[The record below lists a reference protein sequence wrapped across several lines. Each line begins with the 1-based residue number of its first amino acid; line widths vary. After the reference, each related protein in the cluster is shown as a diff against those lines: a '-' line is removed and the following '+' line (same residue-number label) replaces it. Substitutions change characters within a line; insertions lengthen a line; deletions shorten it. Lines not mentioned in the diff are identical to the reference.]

1 MSTGNAPG
9 EKPKSTSTAPSPAKG
24 PVPAG
29 AGVLAPAPAAAS
41 FPATPAAPATPSP
54 ARPVAPRPASTRPAT
69 GVRPAGTRP
78 AARPAGTPGALAKP
92 RSTSTAIRP
101 QTQTKSPAVP
111 TRTRPPAGGALV
123 PPPGAPG
130 RKLFWVLFVVGL
142 LLIGTGVGLWATFY
156 TDVAQAKTAAQFL
169 SDNGAQFIPG
179 NPAVHAVEL
188 TAGSLKVGQSVMI
201 KDTVASA
208 VYNSSAGVTL
218 LSFSSIAG
226 EDSSPRAAQ
235 SPIAQALFGTIQGHV
250 DWVTPKTAVVMSFT
264 IVRAQLP
271 GGAYSSMSY
280 LTIDAAADA
289 THTSLAPGGPTGFA
303 AAAISPTYVEPNPN
317 VQYDGLFYFLMAVGA
332 VLVIIAV
339 LWPAK
344 VERWFR
350 LQTKDPRHLVV
361 GLTGITALLG
371 SFFMPFYPWP
381 IAFLI
386 AGVVMLTAWK
396 FPQLSL
402 LVLVLFV
409 VPEIAYQ
416 SGTLGFL
423 FLFAVLPVLFAA
435 LIDWRFGLGALL
447 TLFLAPIG
455 LSFIGPIFIALVFSL
470 YLGIAVAVVG
480 GLLITLFVTLGN
492 FPILGFLTGPGAS
505 SSPSLVSGHSAAFLP
520 ALPMEHSFTFNSI
533 GNAYLNLLNP
543 NFQVLAA
550 GSTGIG
556 GLAIPLAQIAAWCF
570 VAWFVSWW
578 LKDRERQTYPN
589 LLTSSAIS
597 GAILAAVT
605 AGGIAAFNYFSW
617 AALAVILIIPA
628 TVTAVAGALV
638 LRDVFEAYF
647 TSRLGASSVG
657 TRVAEMKGLQ
667 KITFEM
673 VGGLHDVK
681 ADIKESM
688 IIPLMRKDVTTRFRL
703 EPPKGILLFGPPGC
717 GKTML
722 MKALASELGV
732 EMISIKCSDLMSKWY
747 GESENRVADLLRTA
761 RERAPAIL
769 FMDEIDAI
777 AKRRDMYTA
786 DDVTPRLLS
795 ILLSEMDGIDKSAG
809 VIVVG
814 STNKPDLI
822 DPALMRPGRLDKIIY
837 VPPPDYNERMEIVHV
852 HLQGR
857 PIKGDID
864 LAEIAKKTER
874 FSGADLANIV
884 REAATLAV
892 RREMMTQIQ
901 SPITMDDF
909 LQVLPRI
916 KPSISLR
923 MISDYETMK
932 MDYERKM
939 HQVQRTERKVVVH
952 WDDVGGLT
960 EIKQAIREYVELPLT
975 RPELMESYKIKSGR
989 GILLFGPPGCGKTHI
1004 MRAAANELNVPMQI
1018 VSGPELVSALAGQSE
1033 AAVRDVLYRA
1043 RENAPSIVFFDEI
1056 DALASK
1062 ESMRTPEVSRAVSQ
1076 FLTEMDGLRPK
1087 DKVIIIATT
1096 NRPQTL
1102 DPALL
1107 RPGRFDKIFYVPP
1120 PDLAARQDIFRIHMK
1135 GVPVEGTID
1144 FGTLASRCDGFS
1156 GADIANCVDEAKL
1169 IALREQL
1176 VLEVVPTGAAA
1187 VGGLFTT
1194 GSDMGPAA
1202 KVEAKGTI
1210 AGLRMDNLVASV
1222 SKTKSSITPETL
1234 QWAQEFIR
1242 SYGTRG

>member
-1 MSTGNAPG
+1 MSAGNAPG
-9 EKPKSTSTAPSPAKG
+9 EKPKTTVAAAKPSTAPPGAVGAVSAS
-24 PVPAG
+24 AG
-29 AGVLAPAPAAAS
+29 TPL
-41 FPATPAAPATPSP
+41 PATSTTSP
-54 ARPVAPRPASTRPAT
+54 TPVAPRPAAPRPA
-69 GVRPAGTRP
+69 PKPGTARP
-78 AARPAGTPGALAKP
+78 AARPATAGGALAKP
-92 RSTSTAIRP
+92 RASTTAIRP
-101 QTQTKSPAVP
+101 QTKPRSPAVP
-111 TRTRPPAGGALV
+111 AKPRAPAPGALV
-123 PPPGAPG
+123 PPAGAPG
-130 RKLFWVLFVVGL
+130 RKLFFVLFIVGL
-142 LLIGTGVGLWATFY
+142 LLIGTGAGLWATFY
-156 TDVAQAKTAAQFL
+156 PDIAQAKTAAQFL
-169 SDNGAQFIPG
+169 SDNGAQFFPG
-179 NPAVHAVEL
+179 QPAVHAVEL
-188 TAGSLKVGQSVMI
+188 TSGSLKTGQSVMV
-201 KDTVASA
+201 KDTIASA
-208 VYNSSAGVTL
+208 VYNSSAGVTVL
-218 LSFSSIAG
+218 TFQSIAN
-226 EDSSPRAAQ
+226 EPANQKAAQ
-235 SPIAQALFGTIQGHV
+235 SPLADALFGTVQGNVGWLTAH
-250 DWVTPKTAVVMSFT
+250 TAVVMSFT

-271 GGAYSSMSY
+271 GGVYGTNSY

-289 THTSLAPGGPTGFA
+289 THSSLAPSGPTGVA
-303 AAAISPTYVEPNPN
+303 AAAISPNYFQPDPN
-317 VQYDGLFYFLMAVGA
+317 VEFDGLFYFLIAIGA
-332 VLVIIAV
+332 LLVV
-339 LWPAK
+339 VSLLWPAK

-350 LQTKDPRHLVV
+350 QQTKDPKHLVV

-386 AGVVMLTAWK
+386 AGVVMLIAWK

-409 VPEIAYQ
+409 VPEVAYQ

-435 LIDWRFGLGALL
+435 LIDWRFGMGALL

-455 LSFIGPIFIALVFSL
+455 LSFIGPIFFALVFSL

-492 FPILGFLTGPGAS
+492 LPILGFLTGPGAS

-520 ALPMEHSFTFNSI
+520 ALPMEHAFSFNSI
-533 GNAYLNLLNP
+533 GAAYLNLLNP
-543 NFQVLAA
+543 QFNVLAT
-550 GSTGIG
+550 GSSGVG
-556 GLAIPLAQIAAWCF
+556 GVTVPLAQIAAWCF
-570 VAWFVSWW
+570 VAWLITWW
-578 LKDRERQTYPN
+578 LKDRDRQTFPN
-589 LLTSSAIS
+589 LIYSSGIS

-605 AGGIAAFNYFSW
+605 VGGIAAFNYFSL
-617 AALAVILIIPA
+617 AAIAVLLIIPA
-628 TVTAVAGALV
+628 TLTAVAGALV
-638 LRDVFEAYF
+638 IRDVFEAYF
-647 TSRLGASSVG
+647 TSRLGATSVG

-732 EMISIKCSDLMSKWY
+732 EMISIKCSDVMSKWY

-857 PIKGDID
+857 PVKGDID

-874 FSGADLANIV
+874 FSGADLANLV
-884 REAATLAV
+884 REGATIAV
-892 RREMMTQIQ
+892 RREMMTQVQ

-939 HQVQRTERKVVVH
+939 HQVQRTERKIVVH

-1120 PDLAARQDIFRIHMK
+1120 PDFAARQDIFRIHLK
-1135 GVPVEGTID
+1135 GVPVDGSVD
-1144 FGTLASRCDGFS
+1144 LGNLATRADGFS

-1176 VLEVVPTGAAA
+1176 ITELTPGGAAA
-1187 VGGLFTT
+1187 AMGGLFSTA
-1194 GSDMGPAA
+1194 SGPSAVPGLGKIEAA
-1202 KVEAKGTI
+1202 GTVVGI
-1210 AGLRMDNLVASV
+1210 RMDNLLAAV
-1222 SKTKSSITPETL
+1222 SKTKSSITPETM